1 MRPRRSPQHLD
12 PDHTPS
18 RTAAGLGAALGAG
31 AAALISA
38 GLVYWIGSGGD
49 PTLKRIG
56 HASPT
61 PAYAPSEPDAG
72 QVVRAYEQLKEIYAA
87 RGAAGVA
94 GFARGCAQSL
104 TVDPSALD
112 FCIAFDIYAAS
123 VIGDDETARAWRA
136 NATARDLALAR
147 AALAP
152 TADPVVRLARIREF
166 ARQVSLRD
174 PDLTQLQAKARPAPH
189 RTGPRPARRVAK
201 PAAEPAD
208 PSLDQPAAQVA
219 AATAAE
225 AKPAR
230 PAVVNKP
237 PVNRAV
243 AKRPPAAAAAEGC
256 GRKVTAGERAV
267 CASPALRQ
275 ADAELQAAY
284 RKAVAAGA
292 NPIQLAREQARFR
305 RSVNAA
311 APDRVALERLYY
323 QRTRDLEGLSEG
335 P

>member
-1 MRPRRSPQHLD
+1 M
-12 PDHTPS
+12 
-18 RTAAGLGAALGAG
+18 LGAG

-49 PTLKRIG
+49 PTLKRVG

-61 PAYAPSEPDAG
+61 PAYAPPEPDAG

-87 RGAAGVA
+87 RGGAGVS

-104 TVDPSALD
+104 TANPSALD

-123 VIGDDETARAWRA
+123 VIGDDEAARIWRA
-136 NATARDLALAR
+136 NAAARDLALAR

-174 PDLTQLQAKARPAPH
+174 PDLTQLQAKKPRPAPH
-189 RTGPRPARRVAK
+189 RAGPRHVRRVAK
-201 PAAEPAD
+201 PVAEPAAQRVTQPAAQPAD
-208 PSLDQPAAQVA
+208 PSLNQPAAQVA

-230 PAVVNKP
+230 PAVVNKA
-237 PVNRAV
+237 PVIRAE
-243 AKRPPAAAAAEGC
+243 AKRPPTAAPAEGC
-256 GRKVTAGERAV
+256 GHKGTAGERTV

-275 ADAELQAAY
+275 ADAELRTAY